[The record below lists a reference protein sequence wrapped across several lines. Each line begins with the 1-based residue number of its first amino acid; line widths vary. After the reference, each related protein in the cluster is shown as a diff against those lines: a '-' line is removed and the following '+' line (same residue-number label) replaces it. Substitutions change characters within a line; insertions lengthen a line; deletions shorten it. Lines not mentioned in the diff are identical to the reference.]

1 MIPDDRMM
9 IEPLTDSA
17 EGEIGGFGVVD
28 ARLIFVPL
36 RRHRQ
41 SRHRKVLGSVQR
53 VASVYPYLRVSDL
66 CSPRLYAIQVRRT
79 AGHWRLSG
87 LVQRSTRLS
96 LACIYGRSEGVGQR
110 V

>member
-1 MIPDDRMM
+1 MRRDDRMV

-17 EGEIGGFGVVD
+17 EGKIGGFGVLD
-28 ARLIFVPL
+28 ARLIFAPPC
-36 RRHRQ
+36 RHRQ
-41 SRHRKVLGSVQR
+41 SRHRKVLGGVQR
-53 VASVYPYLRVSDL
+53 VASFYPYLRVSDL
-66 CSPRLYAIQVRRT
+66 CSPRLYAIQVCRT

-96 LACIYGRSEGVGQR
+96 LACIYERSEGVGQG

>member
-1 MIPDDRMM
+1 MRGDDRMV

-17 EGEIGGFGVVD
+17 EGGIGEVGVLD

-36 RRHRQ
+36 LRHRQ
-41 SRHRKVLGSVQR
+41 SRHRKVLGSVQW
-53 VASVYPYLRVSDL
+53 VASLYPYLPVSDL
-66 CSPRLYAIQVRRT
+66 CSPRLHAIQVRRT

-96 LACIYGRSEGVGQR
+96 LACIYE
-110 V
+110 